1 MILWQVRYEAINL
14 FGQNLLNYYFLA
26 MAFVSSL
33 ISSLIRKCWDFF
45 FFFSFCRFPSTWCK
59 TTQCYFL
66 LLLFFLVSFLFQQC
80 VCQRIFSRTAEV
92 VWSFPQHIMLF
103 LRTSYRKQL
112 NALNAH
118 SMCRKYFQII
128 TTKCKQNIQ
137 QPFGRGRKYLLCFR
151 PGHRFSWL

>member
-66 LLLFFLVSFLFQQC
+66 LLLFFLVSFLFEQC

-92 VWSFPQHIMLF
+92 VWSFAQHVMQNTLVCRCCCCCSLF
-103 LRTSYRKQL
+103 LFCFNNVFAKE
-112 NALNAH
+112 
-118 SMCRKYFQII
+118 YFLELQ
-128 TTKCKQNIQ
+128 KL
-137 QPFGRGRKYLLCFR
+137 FGRF
-151 PGHRFSWL
+151 PST